1 MAQTTDNKNNSNS
14 INDNVFPFY
23 LSDLVKGFFKFW
35 WIIVILVVFFGGLMF
50 YQYYV
55 NYVPSYTASA
65 TFTVGTESSS
75 STDGGISS
83 YAFYYDAA
91 TAEQLSTTFP
101 YLLSSNLLQ
110 DAIREDLG
118 ISSLGAKLSA
128 SSVTGSN
135 LFTITSTGSDPQ
147 NTYDV
152 LISSIK
158 NYPVIAK
165 YVVGNIELTMIT
177 EPVMPTE
184 PTNQTEYISKLINGV
199 LIGLF
204 LGLCFLILYA
214 IQRRTIRTKDNI
226 KSELN
231 QSVLGTLPMVRFK
244 QYKSDINRS
253 VLLTNERV
261 GNSFR
266 ENIRVLRNNFLHSL
280 PDDARVVMI
289 TSTAPG
295 EGKSTV
301 ITNIALSL
309 SDLEKNVLLVDADL
323 RNPSV
328 MGLFNSTV
336 DVIKPIQ
343 QTTAYDLF
351 QLENSRLTVMILKY
365 EEHRFFRS
373 MNEDWLSKIFNT
385 FKDHFDYILV
395 DTPPCGLISDSLTVA
410 QACDAA
416 MYVIL
421 QDTVRVSRIRSGLEN
436 LMSTDIKILGCIEN
450 GTVSGSSGYG
460 YGYGYGSNKY
470 KTYGKYGYSYDYNY
484 GYGYGYGSS
493 KKSSRHHRNRVKE
506 ENASKAANKKQTKKH
521 FGRYR
526 DSVSSL
532 ADNTNNSNTDKSAD
546 INSDKNPEDTGK

>member
-1 MAQTTDNKNNSNS
+1 MKGSEILMAQTTESKSNNNGISEN
-14 INDNVFPFY
+14 IFPFY
-23 LSDLVKGFFKFW
+23 LSDLIKGFFKFW
-35 WIIVILVVFFGGLMF
+35 WVVLILVVFFAGLMF

-55 NYVPSYTASA
+55 NYVPSYSASA
-65 TFTVGTESSS
+65 TFTVGTESSAS
-75 STDGGISS
+75 ADGGISS

-110 DAIREDLG
+110 DAIKEDLG
-118 ISSLGAKLSA
+118 VSSLGVSLSA

-135 LFTITSTGSDPQ
+135 LFTITSKGSDPQ
-147 NTYDV
+147 KTYDV

-177 EPVMPTE
+177 EPVLPTT
-184 PTNQTEYISKLINGV
+184 PTNKTEYISKLINGV

-204 LGLCFLILYA
+204 LGLCFLIVYA
-214 IQRRTIRTKDNI
+214 IQRRTIRTKENI

-231 QSVLGTLPMVRFK
+231 QNVVGTLPMVRFK

-261 GNSFR
+261 GNAFR
-266 ENIRVLRNNFLHSL
+266 ENIRVLRNNFLHAL
-280 PDDARVVMI
+280 PENAKIVMV

-309 SDLEKNVLLVDADL
+309 SDIKKNVLLVDADL

-328 MGLFNSTV
+328 MGLFNSSEDIITPV
-336 DVIKPIQ
+336 Q
-343 QTTAYDLF
+343 QTAAYDLF
-351 QLENSRLTVMILKY
+351 KLENSNLTIMILKY
-365 EEHRFFRS
+365 EEHRFFKS
-373 MNEDWLSKIFNT
+373 MNDEWLNKIFKT
-385 FKDHFDYILV
+385 FEPHFDYIMV

-421 QDTVRVSRIRSGLEN
+421 QDTVRVSRIRNGIEN
-436 LMSTDIKILGCIEN
+436 LLSTDIKLLGCIEN

-460 YGYGYGSNKY
+460 YGYGYGSNHY
-470 KTYGKYGYSYDYNY
+470 KTYGKYGYSYEYN
-484 GYGYGYGSS
+484 YGYGYGSS
-493 KKSSRHHRNRVKE
+493 KKSKHHHRNRAKE
-506 ENASKAANKKQTKKH
+506 ESAASETNEKRFRSRHNRKT
-521 FGRYR
+521 
-526 DSVSSL
+526 DNPSSDNIDNVSD
-532 ADNTNNSNTDKSAD
+532 DNTGEN
-546 INSDKNPEDTGK
+546 EV